1 MKSTFFLILLSLI
14 GCSKQRTAPNNSLDK
29 IEENNVEQKFG
40 KAIITGKTDDLV
52 AFKYFNVFNFSS
64 INNKNYRENI
74 KINNDSLFL
83 VIDSITG
90 PQFFEIWASSKSKGH
105 SYSASFIIK
114 PNDTVVFEIKNLKLK
129 FIDKNANQ
137 NNFYVSMNDF
147 TPKYRHNSYQGSI
160 QKYKQSVDSIYNKK
174 LFFFNQ
180 YIKDNDITSKSFI
193 SMVKLDLKYQHLL
206 ELIAPRIKKSP
217 YDNYFNDYNGLI
229 PIIQKEYSNK
239 EILFDFG
246 SYLGNIS
253 IDDFQNDN
261 HLNFHSFKM
270 GLNSLIRNYFE
281 NSDYTAYSKEKLVAE
296 KAFIENN
303 FDGKIKEFLLAG
315 VITDYHY
322 HGFGNSENEVFFL
335 KELIHEYENK
345 YPKSLFKKEMNEILE
360 DLTTYNF
367 ELSEFALDTKFVNNI
382 GDTLTLR
389 KIFAR
394 SNKRIKVVDFWASWC
409 PPCVEQI
416 KNGKDLK
423 DRLLV
428 ENNVE
433 WIYLSIDENHQQWLD
448 RNKEFKHVLNFTNSF
463 YILNGKNSSLT
474 KSLKVSWIPRYVI
487 FNKKNKIVLNNAPS
501 PSDNE
506 YFEKIIDDIDS
517 K

>member
-1 MKSTFFLILLSLI
+1 MLLVFI
-14 GCSKQRTAPNNSLDK
+14 GCSKQRTTSNNSPDQ
-29 IEENNVEQKFG
+29 IEENNIEQKFG
-40 KAIITGKTDDLV
+40 KAIIIGKTDDLV

-64 INNKNYRENI
+64 FTNKNYSENI
-74 KINNDSLFL
+74 KIINDSLFL
-83 VIDSITG
+83 VIDSITD

-114 PNDTVVFEIKNLKLK
+114 PNDTVVFEIKDLKLK
-129 FIDKNANQ
+129 FIGKNAKQ
-137 NNFYVSMNDF
+137 NNFYASMQNS
-147 TPKYRHNSYQGSI
+147 TPEYMKNSYQGSI
-160 QKYKQSVDSIYNKK
+160 QKYKQNVDSIYNEK
-174 LFFFNQ
+174 LVFFNQ
-180 YIKDNDITSKSFI
+180 YIKDNEITSKSFI
-193 SMVKLDLKYQHLL
+193 STVKLDLKYRKLV
-206 ELIAPRIKKSP
+206 ELIAPRIKKSQ
-217 YDNYFNDYNGLI
+217 YGNYSNDYNSLI
-229 PIIQKEYSNK
+229 PIIQKENGNK
-239 EILFDFG
+239 EELFDYG

-261 HLNFHSFKM
+261 HLFFHGFKM

-322 HGFGNSENEVFFL
+322 HGFGHSENEVSFL
-335 KELIHEYENK
+335 RELIHEYENK

-367 ELSEFALDTKFVNNI
+367 ELSEFALDTKFVNHI

-416 KNGKDLK
+416 KNGKDFK

-463 YILNGKNSSLT
+463 FILKGKKSTLA